1 MDIRITIF
9 CKLCDKLAK
18 RLGAGLEMPDG
29 VEYVTGLRYGGSAD
43 NYLHV
48 AYPKGADSPLPTIIN
63 FHGGG
68 YVYGSPEKYRFYCAF
83 LAQQGFTVIN
93 FNYRL
98 APKHAFPSPLED
110 MNAVMEWAVRNKD
123 EYHIDL
129 SNVFIVGDSAGAQ
142 LASQY
147 AVICSNPEYSDIMGV
162 RPPEFTLR
170 AVGLNCGIYDLVTL
184 YKVFPALSCYFSKE
198 PEKLGEMLYPTNYI
212 DSRYPPA
219 FVLSAP
225 GDFLLKCCE
234 PMAELINEQGGTAK
248 CRIYGTKESKHVFH
262 LALNDEHAKK
272 ANGDEIEFF
281 KEFIR

>member
-1 MDIRITIF
+1 MDIRIKIF
-9 CKLCDKLAK
+9 CKLCDRLAK
-18 RLGAGLEMPDG
+18 KLGAGLEMPKN

-123 EYHIDL
+123 EYHI
-129 SNVFIVGDSAGAQ
+129 
-142 LASQY
+142 
-147 AVICSNPEYSDIMGV
+147 
-162 RPPEFTLR
+162 
-170 AVGLNCGIYDLVTL
+170 
-184 YKVFPALSCYFSKE
+184 
-198 PEKLGEMLYPTNYI
+198 
-212 DSRYPPA
+212 
-219 FVLSAP
+219 
-225 GDFLLKCCE
+225 
-234 PMAELINEQGGTAK
+234 
-248 CRIYGTKESKHVFH
+248 
-262 LALNDEHAKK
+262 
-272 ANGDEIEFF
+272 
-281 KEFIR
+281 